1 MICLTKKTQKHKTF
15 KYLVHQMSTT
25 NPESTN
31 PDFSHTNEF
40 FIDIY
45 TTKKV
50 NLFLWEKKLGFAYSE
65 LDVDI

>member
-31 PDFSHTNEF
+31 PDFSKQMSFF
-40 FIDIY
+40 FIF
-45 TTKKV
+45 TLQKSKLV
-50 NLFLWEKKLGFAYSE
+50 FVGKQKLGFADSE

>member
-40 FIDIY
+40 FIHIY
-45 TTKKV
+45 TTKNV
-50 NLFLWEKKLGFAYSE
+50 NLFLWGKKIGFAYSE